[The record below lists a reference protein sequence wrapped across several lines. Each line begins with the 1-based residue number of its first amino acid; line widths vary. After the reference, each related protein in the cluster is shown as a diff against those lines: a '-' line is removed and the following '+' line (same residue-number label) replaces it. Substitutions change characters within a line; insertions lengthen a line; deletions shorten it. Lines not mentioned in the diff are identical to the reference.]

1 MVSRI
6 LISIALLCSSVAMSQ
21 STDLSLSRVI
31 TIDTLYSS
39 TINVGDFNWIR
50 YGENYQVPE
59 GKVWKVEYVYPYE
72 KWTIN
77 DEVEINFIV
86 SSGEDASASTS
97 LIFNE
102 FWLNSGDKIK
112 FKRTGYHSG
121 NFSTQTEISYFL
133 SILEFNTD

>member
-21 STDLSLSRVI
+21 SIDLSLSRVI
-31 TIDTLYSS
+31 TIDTLYNS
-39 TINVGDFNWIR
+39 TINVGEGGWIR
-50 YGENYQVPE
+50 YSENYQVPE

-86 SSGEDASASTS
+86 YSGDNQYASNS
-97 LIFNE
+97 LIMKE

-112 FKRTGYHSG
+112 FKKTGQISG
-121 NFSTQTEISYFL
+121 NSSYQTEISYFL